1 MKRLTMLLTTMSL
14 LAVGA
19 AAVAGPTPTT
29 TTAPEEE
36 CTCSED
42 GPVFG
47 PGLEIGDQTP

>member
-1 MKRLTMLLTTMSL
+1 MKQLAILLTTLSL

-19 AAVAGPTPTT
+19 AAVAGPTT
-29 TTAPEEE
+29 TTAPKEK

-47 PGLEIGDQTP
+47 PGLETGDQTP